1 MAVRRKSNWYIYVIA
16 FAITLALALTAIFTF
31 RQYLFPTN
39 TTTVGVNERGEPDA
53 NFKPTAEHN
62 FNIMLMLADDAE
74 DTPEMFVLA
83 EYSAMDN
90 RLSFIPIPNGISVA
104 SESRTLPNIYTAQ
117 GGNGVVS
124 AINSVIGIKC
134 DSYVKMDRSGF
145 VNFVTG
151 FGNVEYNI
159 AKTIIIQDG
168 TYVET
173 INAGSQNLTAESIFR
188 LAMLADFE
196 EGEAYRFNVVGGL
209 LSDLVNQNFRNI
221 DSSLMD
227 VYFRNLCEV
236 SENNLTEQKYK
247 GHKAALLNTI
257 QYGSY
262 PAEYYIPY
270 GEYTEDGGF
279 NIAENS
285 INSIRQKAE

>member
-16 FAITLALALTAIFTF
+16 FAITLALSLTAIFTF

-53 NFKPTAEHN
+53 NFKPTAEYN
-62 FNIMLMLADDAE
+62 FTMMLMLADGAGSA
-74 DTPEMFVLA
+74 PEMFVLA
-83 EYSAMDN
+83 EYNAPEK
-90 RLSFIPIPNGISVA
+90 RLSFIPIPGGISVA

-117 GGNGVVS
+117 GGNGVIN
-124 AINSVIGIKC
+124 AINSIIGIKC

-151 FGNVEYNI
+151 FGNVEYDV
-159 AKTIIIQDG
+159 AKTTIIHDG
-168 TYVET
+168 SYVDT

-221 DSSLMD
+221 DSALMD
-227 VYFRNLCEV
+227 VYFRNLCDV
-236 SENNLTEQKYK
+236 SENNLTEQMYK
-247 GHKAALLNTI
+247 SHKAALLNTI

-270 GEYTEDGGF
+270 GEYTNDGGF
-279 NIAENS
+279 VISENS
-285 INSIRQKAE
+285 INSIKQKAE